1 MRVAI
6 LGAGFAGL
14 ALAWHILKK
23 KPHYKVTVID
33 ANGIGKGASGISAGL
48 MHPYTGIR
56 AKKSILSDEGFE
68 ASLELLKIASQTV
81 KEQVYIQNGLLR
93 LPVDAEQKAAF
104 KKCANDN
111 KDTFWLSE
119 KECQNLVP
127 GIKRTEGLYI
137 EKSISVYPEKY
148 LQGLWLACKTQ
159 GATFLHTKIHTL
171 SDLNHYDKIITALGA
186 GIVNFPELITTPLN
200 QLKGQILQIPWP
212 QNLKPFSCSISSKIY
227 LVIDTSKKFCY
238 VGSTHEREFFNSEPD
253 LKRASEEILPHLI
266 EFCPAFQGIEPSE
279 CKAGIR
285 MTSPDYQPFIRKIDD
300 RFSVFSGLGSKGLLY
315 HALLAQNFI
324 KAEF

>member
-1 MRVAI
+1 MRIAI
-6 LGAGFAGL
+6 LGGGFAGL
-14 ALAWHILKK
+14 ALTWHILKK
-23 KPHYKVTVID
+23 KPNYKVTVID

-56 AKKSILSDEGFE
+56 AKKSIFSDEGFN
-68 ASLELLKIASQTV
+68 ASLELLKIASTTV
-81 KEQVYIQNGLLR
+81 KEQVYIHNGLLR
-93 LPVDAEQKAAF
+93 LPVDAEQEMAF
-104 KKCANDN
+104 KKCANEN

-127 GIKRTEGLYI
+127 GIKRTEGLFI

-148 LQGLWLACKTQ
+148 LQGLWLACKAL
-159 GATFLHTKIHTL
+159 GAIFVHSKIKAL
-171 SDLNHYDKIITALGA
+171 SELNHYDRIITALGA
-186 GIVNFPELITTPLN
+186 GIVDFPELRTVRLN

-212 QNLKPFSCSISSKIY
+212 QNLEPFSCSISSKIY

-238 VGSTHEREFFNSEPD
+238 VGSTHEREFFNPEPD
-253 LKRASEEILPHLI
+253 LKRASDEILPHLI
-266 EFCPAFQGIEPSE
+266 EFCPAFKGIEPSV

-285 MTSPDYQPFIRKIDD
+285 MTSPDYQPFIKKIDD

-315 HALLAQNFI
+315 HALLAQNFVES
-324 KAEF
+324 EF